1 MEAAGREGI
10 GLRRPCLFP
19 HVGSSL
25 KSHGG
30 SRTIRP
36 SIPAHASPFALLQGS
51 ITPKVNSYGPHLGRN
66 GNFQKHLG
74 LPSDYQT
81 TETRVPKILEF
92 SWESHAGRGER
103 RKPSSSQKR
112 RLFPR
117 ERVHTILIC
126 QSILQRMEPRK

>member
-19 HVGSSL
+19 VWVQVL

-36 SIPAHASPFALLQGS
+36 PIPARASPFALLQGS
-51 ITPKVNSYGPHLGRN
+51 TMPKVNSYGTHLGRN

-103 RKPSSSQKR
+103 RSLVPA
-112 RLFPR
+112 
-117 ERVHTILIC
+117 
-126 QSILQRMEPRK
+126 RKGGCSPGKEFTQF